1 MAYSGTVSPVDVS
14 YPETGKAFSG
24 MVCRVSG
31 RMKSV
36 TLMLSVNSPSRRA
49 VTVYYNH
56 DMPTEQ
62 VKDAINSGVFQAL
75 QKNGIE
81 IPYNYVNVVTK
92 KE

>member
-1 MAYSGTVSPVDVS
+1 M
-14 YPETGKAFSG
+14 
-24 MVCRVSG
+24 
-31 RMKSV
+31 
-36 TLMLSVNSPSRRA
+36 A